1 MQPSDLQKSLIE
13 EATFLRGKI
22 LTSYAQVEFLLADL
36 SVKLDL
42 KFPYRIQDR
51 IKAAKRISER
61 PGFETYKDELA
72 TVCDQLLEYD
82 EIRNLMAHG
91 FLMLTT
97 DKKGNHKF
105 DMRLYQRE
113 GVKASSIFLRSKPTL
128 SGCAPGLTTLWN
140 TSSVPWHCS
149 AASIWNGSLRNRI
162 DRLRR
167 RLSSLWHLGQR
178 SLPRHQ
184 AITNG

>member
-1 MQPSDLQKSLIE
+1 VVPSELQKSLIE
-13 EATFLRGKI
+13 DATYLRGKI

-61 PGFETYKDELA
+61 PSFETYKDELA
-72 TVCDQLLEYD
+72 AVCDQLLEYD

-97 DKKGNHKF
+97 DKKANHKF
-105 DMRLYQRE
+105 DMRLCQRE
-113 GVKASSIFLRSKPTL
+113 M
-128 SGCAPGLTTLWN
+128 
-140 TSSVPWHCS
+140 VPR
-149 AASIWNGSLRNRI
+149 GR
-162 DRLRR
+162 
-167 RLSSLWHLGQR
+167 
-178 SLPRHQ
+178 
-184 AITNG
+184 

>member
-1 MQPSDLQKSLIE
+1 MNEPSELQKSLIS
-13 EATFLRGKI
+13 EATYLRGKI

-42 KFPYRIQDR
+42 KFPYLIKDR

-61 PGFETYKDELA
+61 RGFEAYRDELA
-72 TVCDQLLEYD
+72 IVCDQLLEYD

-97 DKKGNHKF
+97 DKKGGHKF

-113 GVKASSIFLRSKPTL
+113 GEGAFNLLEIETNIV
-128 SGCAPGLTTLWN
+128 
-140 TSSVPWHCS
+140 
-149 AASIWNGSLRNRI
+149 
-162 DRLRR
+162 RLRAGADHIVEYVKR
-167 RLSSLWHLGQR
+167 AVALFSRIYLEQKLEEPTETL
-178 SLPRHQ
+178 
-184 AITNG
+184 

>member
-1 MQPSDLQKSLIE
+1 MEPSELQSLIE
-13 EATFLRGKI
+13 EATYLRGKI

-42 KFPYRIQDR
+42 RFPYRIQNR
-51 IKAAKRISER
+51 IKAAKTISER
-61 PGFETYKDELA
+61 PGFEDYKEELA

-105 DMRLYQRE
+105 DMRLYQR
-113 GVKASSIFLRSKPTL
+113 ASKDAFNLLEIETSIPRLRAGAEHIGEYVTRAVALFGRIYLEQKLEKPTKAL
-128 SGCAPGLTTLWN
+128 
-140 TSSVPWHCS
+140 
-149 AASIWNGSLRNRI
+149 
-162 DRLRR
+162 
-167 RLSSLWHLGQR
+167 
-178 SLPRHQ
+178 
-184 AITNG
+184 

>member
-13 EATFLRGKI
+13 EATYLRGKI

-61 PGFETYKDELA
+61 LGFEAYKDELA

-113 GVKASSIFLRSKPTL
+113 GEGTFNLLEIETNIV
-128 SGCAPGLTTLWN
+128 
-140 TSSVPWHCS
+140 
-149 AASIWNGSLRNRI
+149 
-162 DRLRR
+162 RLRAGADHIVEYVKR
-167 RLSSLWHLGQR
+167 AVALFSRIYLERKLEE
-178 SLPRHQ
+178 P
-184 AITNG
+184 N

>member
-1 MQPSDLQKSLIE
+1 VAPNELQKSLIE
-13 EATFLRGKI
+13 EATYLRGKI

-61 PGFETYKDELA
+61 AGFEPYKDELA

-113 GVKASSIFLRSKPTL
+113 GAGTFNLLEIETNV
-128 SGCAPGLTTLWN
+128 
-140 TSSVPWHCS
+140 V
-149 AASIWNGSLRNRI
+149 
-162 DRLRR
+162 RLRAGADHIVEYVAR
-167 RLSSLWHLGQR
+167 AVALFGRIYLERNLEH
-178 SLPRHQ
+178 PE
-184 AITNG
+184 